1 MLRKMLKYDIQ
12 AMSKTL
18 IPFFIAIL
26 VISVFSALSMHL
38 EWLIGIF
45 GGATILFGLGIA
57 LFVTSLVLIITQ
69 FYKNVLGD
77 QGYLT
82 NTLPVSVDTIIL
94 SKLFSAI
101 FWLISSGI
109 VAILAFLIILMGSM
123 DNVGDFFTSVAV
135 VLQSAFDFISTPEYF
150 KDALLIILLLVLL
163 FIFAVLLIANEILH
177 FYCAMSC
184 SQIYP
189 FTKNRIAGSFIAYLL
204 INIPLSI
211 LTAVLFSAVGFT
223 GTSFEWIQNLSGYS
237 MMFIAILSVSL
248 VILFLNILL
257 YVPIRYILKNKLN
270 LE

>member
-12 AMSKTL
+12 AMSKTF

-26 VISVFSALSMHL
+26 VISIFSALSMHL

-135 VLQSAFDFISTPEYF
+135 VLQSARFHLHTR
-150 KDALLIILLLVLL
+150 
-163 FIFAVLLIANEILH
+163 IF
-177 FYCAMSC
+177 
-184 SQIYP
+184 
-189 FTKNRIAGSFIAYLL
+189 
-204 INIPLSI
+204 
-211 LTAVLFSAVGFT
+211 
-223 GTSFEWIQNLSGYS
+223 
-237 MMFIAILSVSL
+237 
-248 VILFLNILL
+248 
-257 YVPIRYILKNKLN
+257 
-270 LE
+270 

>member
-1 MLRKMLKYDIQ
+1 M
-12 AMSKTL
+12 
-18 IPFFIAIL
+18 
-26 VISVFSALSMHL
+26 
-38 EWLIGIF
+38 
-45 GGATILFGLGIA
+45 
-57 LFVTSLVLIITQ
+57 
-69 FYKNVLGD
+69 
-77 QGYLT
+77 
-82 NTLPVSVDTIIL
+82 SVDTIIL

-150 KDALLIILLLVLL
+150 KDALLIILLLILL

>member
-12 AMSKTL
+12 AMSKTF

-101 FWLISSGI
+101 FFSSS
-109 VAILAFLIILMGSM
+109 VLSLESIILQSLTSSFVGSIIR
-123 DNVGDFFTSVAV
+123 FFHKPLCFS
-135 VLQSAFDFISTPEYF
+135 D
-150 KDALLIILLLVLL
+150 
-163 FIFAVLLIANEILH
+163 
-177 FYCAMSC
+177 
-184 SQIYP
+184 
-189 FTKNRIAGSFIAYLL
+189 YLNG
-204 INIPLSI
+204 ID
-211 LTAVLFSAVGFT
+211 G
-223 GTSFEWIQNLSGYS
+223 
-237 MMFIAILSVSL
+237 
-248 VILFLNILL
+248 
-257 YVPIRYILKNKLN
+257 
-270 LE
+270 